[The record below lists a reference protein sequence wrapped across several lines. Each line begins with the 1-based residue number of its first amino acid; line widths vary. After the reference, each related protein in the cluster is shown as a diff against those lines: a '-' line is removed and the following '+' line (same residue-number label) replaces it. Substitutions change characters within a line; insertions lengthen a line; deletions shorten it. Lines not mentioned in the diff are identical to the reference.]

1 MGFAVVAVQVT
12 PVVPLITVDVMDTST
27 ERAHISAVVLNL
39 DDEINGRLLC
49 GETLMEIKNSHSSS
63 PFSLNL

>member
-39 DDEINGRLLC
+39 DEKSMAD
-49 GETLMEIKNSHSSS
+49 
-63 PFSLNL
+63 FSVGNLF